1 MHPLMADPR
10 LPGAPQILG
19 FDEVYKRFGRQDR
32 EQADENVREWRAR
45 YCDIPKEEDVREVIY
60 AFTTS
65 DFWEMNAAI
74 AANSSTLDPFL
85 RKNTFARY
93 LVRHRCQETV
103 EYLLFAKDC
112 EPYVTKSGNA
122 WAEQDNSLRK
132 AEMDRLIEKG
142 KTAFM
147 QTQSDYIRLRYA
159 FQIVRLAHYS
169 GQYQRTLDLFDYLM
183 PKIDHDPSAIEF
195 WILGHKAGA
204 LAALGRK
211 VEAAYLYVRVFL
223 NCPGKRESAYRS
235 FRINTDE
242 EWAQCLLLCKDD
254 RERATLFAMRAY
266 VPNSKPLTDM
276 ESIYQLDPQSPYLEV
291 LLAREIKKFE
301 KQLLGLEFNVRKAEN
316 QRYHKIPEK
325 GIRQEL
331 IALQRFT
338 QKVAG
343 ENRNGNPCFW
353 ALGLGYLQLIAGD
366 TYAAKINFSNAKET
380 CSDPIL
386 LEQTE
391 ALETAAS
398 ILGFF
403 VPTPEVEEMAAR
415 IRNDNPSFNRY
426 PSFPNFLNDKMS
438 WLYQKSNRPGKAFLV
453 RAPLSDLY
461 INPKPDLIEDL
472 IRLAEEGTPNRFERE
487 LLRKTDNT
495 RLRNDLIN
503 LKATYY
509 FAQGKLDS
517 ALLTLKR
524 MDRLSWDDYGTFN
537 PFVERFR
544 ECINCP
550 VKDTSALL
558 NRGELIEKILDLE
571 YRAKADRI
579 NGPKYFYQLGL
590 AYYNMSYFGYAWKT
604 LDFFRSGISL
614 KRNRPANDRDL
625 VPDSRFALGNRENL
639 DCRRALEYFELAR
652 NLTTDPEFA
661 ARASFM
667 AARCEQNLYFAG
679 FAPRSFQYFDYLK
692 SNYANTRFHGF
703 VIQECR
709 YFKAYARN

>member
-1 MHPLMADPR
+1 MHPPKRYSPRLTADCSKPPVPLFRIRIGILAALAIALLYGTRGQGQCLPAVNRYYGYTFMHPLMADPR

-60 AFTTS
+60 AFTPS

-254 RERATLFAMRAY
+254 RERATLFAMRAQQQTPQRY
-266 VPNSKPLTDM
+266 GAHLPTRPAKPL
-276 ESIYQLDPQSPYLEV
+276 P
-291 LLAREIKKFE
+291 R
-301 KQLLGLEFNVRKAEN
+301 G
-316 QRYHKIPEK
+316 
-325 GIRQEL
+325 
-331 IALQRFT
+331 
-338 QKVAG
+338 
-343 ENRNGNPCFW
+343 
-353 ALGLGYLQLIAGD
+353 
-366 TYAAKINFSNAKET
+366 
-380 CSDPIL
+380 
-386 LEQTE
+386 
-391 ALETAAS
+391 
-398 ILGFF
+398 
-403 VPTPEVEEMAAR
+403 TP
-415 IRNDNPSFNRY
+415 
-426 PSFPNFLNDKMS
+426 
-438 WLYQKSNRPGKAFLV
+438 RPGNQK
-453 RAPLSDLY
+453 
-461 INPKPDLIEDL
+461 
-472 IRLAEEGTPNRFERE
+472 IRTPVAR
-487 LLRKTDNT
+487 
-495 RLRNDLIN
+495 
-503 LKATYY
+503 
-509 FAQGKLDS
+509 
-517 ALLTLKR
+517 
-524 MDRLSWDDYGTFN
+524 
-537 PFVERFR
+537 P
-544 ECINCP
+544 
-550 VKDTSALL
+550 
-558 NRGELIEKILDLE
+558 
-571 YRAKADRI
+571 RI
-579 NGPKYFYQLGL
+579 QYP
-590 AYYNMSYFGYAWKT
+590 
-604 LDFFRSGISL
+604 
-614 KRNRPANDRDL
+614 
-625 VPDSRFALGNRENL
+625 
-639 DCRRALEYFELAR
+639 
-652 NLTTDPEFA
+652 
-661 ARASFM
+661 
-667 AARCEQNLYFAG
+667 QN
-679 FAPRSFQYFDYLK
+679 
-692 SNYANTRFHGF
+692 
-703 VIQECR
+703 
-709 YFKAYARN
+709 